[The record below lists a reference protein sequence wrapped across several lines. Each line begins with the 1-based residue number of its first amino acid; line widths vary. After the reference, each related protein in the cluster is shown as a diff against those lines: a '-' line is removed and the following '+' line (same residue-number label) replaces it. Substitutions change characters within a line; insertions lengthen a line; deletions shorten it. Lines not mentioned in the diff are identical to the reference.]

1 MSAVH
6 RFDPA
11 TGRSQQWAVDELVGA
26 IVVSSATG
34 MLLAKKSG
42 IARFNPDTGTSEPLV
57 APETPALDNRL
68 NETKADRCGRL
79 WTTTMRDYGAAVTG
93 SLYRIDSALSVA
105 RMLSA
110 IRVPNALA
118 WSPDDRTMYFADTS
132 DGRLRAYDFDRDA
145 GGLGRMRVLVDAGVL
160 PGRPDGA
167 TVDAEG
173 CIWSARYSGGCV
185 ARITPQGAIDRLIE
199 LPVSQPTSCAFGDAN
214 LRTLYITTARQRL
227 TDEQLRAEPDAGAL
241 FAVRLDVGGLPEP
254 ECAL

>member
-1 MSAVH
+1 MLPSRTAIKAGRVTPIQWCLRRRTVLRASSACLISSRRSANRRCGVRGSKRCTGWMSAVH

-145 GGLGRMRVLVDAGVL
+145 
-160 PGRPDGA
+160 
-167 TVDAEG
+167 
-173 CIWSARYSGGCV
+173 
-185 ARITPQGAIDRLIE
+185 
-199 LPVSQPTSCAFGDAN
+199 
-214 LRTLYITTARQRL
+214 
-227 TDEQLRAEPDAGAL
+227 
-241 FAVRLDVGGLPEP
+241 
-254 ECAL
+254 